1 VTTPNA
7 IGILGTGS
15 YLPDRVVGND
25 EIAARVPGAAAD
37 WIVRKTLILERR
49 YAADDQAVSDL
60 AIRAARAALDQAGL
74 GVERIDYLILST
86 STGDHPQPPTSCLVQ
101 NGLGAW
107 NAACF
112 DVNAVCAGFV
122 YALASARALC
132 ALRPG
137 AHALVVSAEIYSR
150 FVDFDER
157 TLSPLLGD
165 GAGAAV
171 VGPVDG
177 LGILDLDL
185 ANRGDAADLIK
196 VEVGGSRHPPTPE
209 SVALGGHFVRMQGR
223 KVRDFVL
230 DEVPPALAKL
240 LARTGVAP
248 GEVDHLVAHQ
258 PNGILLTELS
268 ERCELVNARTHLTIQ
283 RYGNMG
289 SACLPVTLDDANRSG
304 ALKNGELVALSG
316 FGGGMSLGHAVLRW
330 TAAPL

>member
-1 VTTPNA
+1 M
-7 IGILGTGS
+7 
-15 YLPDRVVGND
+15 
-25 EIAARVPGAAAD
+25 
-37 WIVRKTLILERR
+37 
-49 YAADDQAVSDL
+49 
-60 AIRAARAALDQAGL
+60 
-74 GVERIDYLILST
+74 
-86 STGDHPQPPTSCLVQ
+86 
-101 NGLGAW
+101 
-107 NAACF
+107 
-112 DVNAVCAGFV
+112 
-122 YALASARALC
+122 
-132 ALRPG
+132 
-137 AHALVVSAEIYSR
+137 VSAEIYSR

-289 SACLPVTLDDANRSG
+289 SACLPVTLDEANRSG

-330 TAAPL
+330 TAAPQ